1 MSEDPRGVTRSV
13 AEREQQLAETFVMLA
28 DTLVDDYD
36 VVELLNRLAECCVSI
51 LGATAAGI
59 LLVDQRGKLAVVA
72 SSSDRSRL
80 LEVFQLQ
87 RDEGPCLDCIRSGEP
102 VTVSGLEPQAAR
114 WPRFVPAALESG
126 YQSVDAVPMR
136 LRDSIIGGLNLFH
149 SAPESLPAADRRI
162 AQALAD
168 VATIGILQQRSIH
181 RSSVLAEQLQGA
193 LNSRIAIEQAKGF
206 IAHRHDIDFDVAFA
220 AMRKYARDHNLKL
233 GEVALAVTRREL
245 DPSRLLELGGSGRG

>member
-1 MSEDPRGVTRSV
+1 MNEDPRGVTQSGVDRQ
-13 AEREQQLAETFVMLA
+13 QQLAETFVTMA

-36 VVELLNRLAECCVSI
+36 VVELLNQLAEGCVSI

-80 LEVFQLQ
+80 LEMFQLQ
-87 RDEGPCLDCIRSGEP
+87 RDEGPCLDCIRAGES
-102 VTVSGLEPQAAR
+102 VTISGLESQAAR
-114 WPRFVPAALESG
+114 WPNFVPAALESG
-126 YQSVDAVPMR
+126 YHSVDAVPMR
-136 LRDSIIGGLNLFH
+136 LRDSVIGGLNLFH
-149 SAPESLPAADRRI
+149 SGPASLPAADRRI

-193 LNSRIAIEQAKGF
+193 LNSRIVIEQAKGF
-206 IAHRHDIDFDVAFA
+206 IAQQHGIDFGVAFA
-220 AMRKYARDHNLKL
+220 AMRKYARDRNLKL

-245 DPSRLLELGGSGRG
+245 DPRGLLEPGGSRP